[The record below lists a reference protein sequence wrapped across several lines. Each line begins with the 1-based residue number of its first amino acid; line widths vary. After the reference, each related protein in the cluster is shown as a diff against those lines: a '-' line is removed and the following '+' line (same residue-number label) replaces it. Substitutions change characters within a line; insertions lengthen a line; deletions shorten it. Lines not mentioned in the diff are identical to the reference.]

1 MHLSVKKAAR
11 LLNVTEN
18 KVRGYIASGELSVE
32 RKGSRFLIPEV
43 EVKALI
49 KAEQDPVDPNARGN
63 AKAAK
68 VSDSLIRDMLD
79 GIMNRLAALEAQFI
93 DKWQTLADIQQLHQ
107 LLREQDRH
115 LAEKDLEI
123 EKLRRDLLYQKK
135 LCEKEL
141 EDHRLALQEKWA
153 LMEKEAS
160 ERITQEHQQLE
171 QRLKQERDIWSEK
184 LAHEQERFAQMLAA
198 AHNQEGFWS
207 RLMKMITWS

>member
-1 MHLSVKKAAR
+1 MHLSIKQAAR

-18 KVRGYIASGELSVE
+18 KVRSYIVSGKLSVQ
-32 RKGSRFLIPEV
+32 RQGRRILIPEAQL
-43 EVKALI
+43 KALTSEEQG
-49 KAEQDPVDPNARGN
+49 AEDLEAQGNFDPAMALTPSG
-63 AKAAK
+63 
-68 VSDSLIRDMLD
+68 RDALD
-79 GIMNRLAALEAQFI
+79 VIMNRLAALEAQII
-93 DKWQTLADIQQLHQ
+93 DKWQTFADNQHLHQ
-107 LLREQDRH
+107 LLRQQDRQ

-160 ERITQEHQQLE
+160 ERIAQERERLE

-184 LAHEQERFAQMLAA
+184 LAQEQERFAQMLAA
-198 AHNQEGFWS
+198 ARNQEGFWS